1 MIMKNI
7 YSLILMFSVMA
18 LSAQT
23 QDQLFLYSIN
33 SGKDFIAL
41 EFFTTNETP
50 FNKFEVLRSDGK
62 KAKSLGEFGKRYAK
76 GDTTIYLH
84 TDKDVLPSTVYQYSA
99 IPILADGKQGEPSK
113 PVFASTKMFSNYF
126 FSTAY
131 AQQNTIDLGID
142 VKWTLSSIDNIKSV
156 EIFRSQSV
164 EGPFKL
170 LTITPST
177 QTLFTDLTV
186 IPDKVYFYKLRAQ
199 NFITSETFESA
210 AFFDVGMPTSK
221 PLQPTIQSVVQT
233 NKGIEVK
240 VQVSEPYLS
249 GVRLFRKKEGE
260 EKFEQASAAI
270 SCDSTVIIVDSAI
283 NSLAEGNYVYAAKAE
298 NAARLESDFSN
309 QISIRAMAMQAQ
321 DFAGQLEASYDNTTV
336 KLFWE
341 SVGFQRFKI
350 KRNEVGGKSVWLK
363 DNEELIGNRYT
374 DTAVL
379 PGKNYEYI
387 LYAVQDNGQLTNGVI
402 ALVATPKDELLSNQT
417 LRGFA
422 STDGVVLTWGALAD
436 NRVAKQKLYRGKGTE
451 PATLLTTLDAT
462 EESYMDK
469 TAKAGEIYRYYF
481 VSTDSKGNESRWGN
495 EIAIRV
501 Q

>member
-1 MIMKNI
+1 M
-7 YSLILMFSVMA
+7 V

-23 QDQLFLYSIN
+23 KDQLCLYTVN

-41 EFFTTNETP
+41 EFFTTNKTP
-50 FNKFEVLRSDGK
+50 FTKFEVLRSDGK
-62 KAKSLGEFGKRYAK
+62 KAKSLGEFGKRYAI
-76 GDTTIYLH
+76 GDTTVYIH
-84 TDKDVLPSTVYQYSA
+84 TDKDVTPGTVYQYSFM
-99 IPILADGKQGEPSK
+99 PILADGKQGEPSK
-113 PVFASTKMFSNYF
+113 PVFASTKVFSNYF
-126 FSTAY
+126 FGSAF
-131 AQQNTIDLGID
+131 AQQNGTALGID
-142 VKWTLSSIDNIKSV
+142 VKWTLSSVDNIKSI

-164 EGPFKL
+164 EGPFEL

-186 IPDKVYFYKLRAQ
+186 IPDKVYFYKLRAR

-210 AFFDVGMPTSK
+210 AFFDVGMPTTK
-221 PLQPTIQSVVQT
+221 PLQPTVQSVVQT
-233 NKGIEVK
+233 AKGVEVK

-249 GVRLFRKKEGE
+249 GVRLYRKKEGE

-270 SCDSTVIIVDSAI
+270 LCDSVVVIIDSAI
-283 NSLAEGNYVYAAKAE
+283 NSLAEGNYMYAAKAE

-350 KRNEVGGKSVWLK
+350 KRNEDGGKSIWLK

-374 DTAVL
+374 DTTVL
-379 PGKNYEYI
+379 PGKNYEYV
-387 LYAVQDNGQLTNGVI
+387 LYAVQDNGNLTNGI
-402 ALVATPKDELLSNQT
+402 LALVVTPKDELLSNQT

-436 NRVAKQKLYRGKGTE
+436 NRVVKQKLYRGRDTE
-451 PATLLTTLDAT
+451 PATLLITLDVE
-462 EESYMDK
+462 EESYVDK
-469 TAKAGEIYRYYF
+469 TAKAGDIYHYYLI
-481 VSTDSKGNESRWGN
+481 SADSQGNESSWGN
-495 EIAIRV
+495 EIVIRV
-501 Q
+501 N